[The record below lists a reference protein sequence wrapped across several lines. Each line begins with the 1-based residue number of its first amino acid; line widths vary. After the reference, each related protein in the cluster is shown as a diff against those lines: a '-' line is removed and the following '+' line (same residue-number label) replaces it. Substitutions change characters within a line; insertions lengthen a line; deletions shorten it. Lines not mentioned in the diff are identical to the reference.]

1 MRSLGPRCH
10 PERFRCRESCGR
22 LEARGRLAGADPQR
36 AWAQVARVL
45 LEEMLPGSVAGVH
58 GGAAVALAP
67 GDSATQ
73 DRIWDV
79 VRELAAVYGPAAPRD
94 VAPASF
100 LAAGC
105 GYSGAPGDMAP
116 GHSAGEA
123 PHGHVAPGRFPGE
136 IPGGYASAAAPGGT
150 AAMWQARPRW
160 FRRRTRCAWR
170 SG

>member
-1 MRSLGPRCH
+1 M
-10 PERFRCRESCGR
+10 
-22 LEARGRLAGADPQR
+22 AGADPQR

-67 GDSATQ
+67 GGSAAL
-73 DRIWDV
+73 DRIRDV

-94 VAPASF
+94 VAPGQF
-100 LAAGC
+100 PGGGLA
-105 GYSGAPGDMAP
+105 GYSGAPGEWHVAP
-116 GHSAGEA
+116 GHSAGEAPHGHVAPGHSVGEA

-136 IPGGYASAAAPGGT
+136 IPGGYAGAAVPGGT
-150 AAMWQARPRW
+150 AAILQARPRR
-160 FRRRTRCAWR
+160 FRRRARCAWR